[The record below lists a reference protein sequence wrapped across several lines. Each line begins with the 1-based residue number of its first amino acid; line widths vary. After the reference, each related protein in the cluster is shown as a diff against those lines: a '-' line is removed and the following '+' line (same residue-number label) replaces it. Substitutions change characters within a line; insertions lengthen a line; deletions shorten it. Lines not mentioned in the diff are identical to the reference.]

1 MAGNGPAAGLTKKKK
16 GKKIMVTLMIVLSVV
31 VMSVAL
37 AFNTNRK
44 LR

>member
-1 MAGNGPAAGLTKKKK
+1 MAGNGPAAGLTKKK